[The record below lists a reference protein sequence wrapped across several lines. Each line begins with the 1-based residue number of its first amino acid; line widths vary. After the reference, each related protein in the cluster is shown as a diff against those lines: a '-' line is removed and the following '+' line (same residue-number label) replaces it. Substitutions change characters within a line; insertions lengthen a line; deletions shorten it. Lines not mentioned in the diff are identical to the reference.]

1 MARIE
6 ILEGKQVPLVSRGR
20 ARVAKRKWGRVTEM
34 MKITAYVPKVAAG
47 WAAFEMLFDKSSFVD
62 RKLRKL
68 AAVKTAMQLGCP
80 A

>member
-6 ILEGKQVPLVSRGR
+6 VIEESQAPLISRILAKM
-20 ARVAKRKWGRVTEM
+20 ARRKWGRVTEM
-34 MKITAYVPKVAAG
+34 MKITAHVQKVGMG
-47 WAAFEMLFDKSSFVD
+47 WAAFEMLFDKTSLVD

>member
-6 ILEGKQVPLVSRGR
+6 GLEGKQAPLVTRVLAR
-20 ARVAKRKWGRVTEM
+20 AAKRKWGRVTEM
-34 MKITAYVPKVAAG
+34 MKITTHVPKVAAG
-47 WAAFEMLFDKSSFVD
+47 WAAFEMLFDKSTFVE

-68 AAVKTAMQLGCP
+68 AATKTAMQLGCS

>member
-1 MARIE
+1 MARIAG
-6 ILEGKQVPLVSRGR
+6 LEGKQAPLVTRGL

-34 MKITAYVPKVAAG
+34 MEITTHVPKAAVG
-47 WAAFEMLFDKSSFVD
+47 WAAFEMLFDKSTSVE

>member
-6 ILEGKQVPLVSRGR
+6 GLEGKQAPLVTRVL

-34 MKITAYVPKVAAG
+34 MKITTHVPKVASG
-47 WAAFEMLFDKSSFVD
+47 WAAFEMLFDRSTYVD

-68 AAVKTAMQLGCP
+68 AATKAAMQIGCS